1 MRKPATIAFLS
12 ALVLAFSVGY
22 ALTHRTDM
30 TPLAMAST
38 MDVTG
43 LHVEHTSLPIESWD
57 AF

>member
-22 ALTHRTDM
+22 ALTHRADVA
-30 TPLAMAST
+30 PAAMAST
-38 MDVTG
+38 MDVNS
-43 LHVEHTSLPIESWD
+43 LPVEYINLPIESWD